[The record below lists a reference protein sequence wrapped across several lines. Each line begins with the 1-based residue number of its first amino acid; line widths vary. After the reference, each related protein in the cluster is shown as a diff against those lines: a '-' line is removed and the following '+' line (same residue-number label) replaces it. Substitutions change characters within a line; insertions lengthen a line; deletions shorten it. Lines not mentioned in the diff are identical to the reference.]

1 MKFTINLLTAGALG
15 LMASRVAAQRVCRAL
30 AMSGGGSNGA
40 WESGMLYGFAHSAN
54 PQDFYYDVI
63 TGISAGAINTAGLA
77 GFAPSDVIAASEF
90 LSDTW
95 NTLSND

>member
-1 MKFTINLLTAGALG
+1 MKFTTQLIAAVATLIAQVQAEG
-15 LMASRVAAQRVCRAL
+15 LCHAL

-40 WESGMLYGFAHSAN
+40 WEAGMLWGFAHSAN
-54 PQDFYYDVI
+54 PSDFYYDVM

-77 GFAPSDVIAASEF
+77 GFAPEEVIAAADF